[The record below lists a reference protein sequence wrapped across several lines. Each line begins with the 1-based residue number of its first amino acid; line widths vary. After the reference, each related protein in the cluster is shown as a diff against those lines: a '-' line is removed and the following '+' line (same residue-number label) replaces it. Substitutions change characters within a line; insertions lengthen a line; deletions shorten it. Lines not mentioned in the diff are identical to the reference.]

1 MPLIVEGR
9 IPAKVISRYLHGLG
23 QILCVHHEQA
33 APCVRIVVPQP
44 GSILTAQGVDDGPY
58 ISAVSFQF
66 GHGRVKVDCGGGAEQ
81 AVGTAA
87 LHTGA
92 GGNVGQVSALRIY
105 FVEVCIQRHGDE
117 S

>member
-9 IPAKVISRYLHGLG
+9 IPVEVISRYLHGLG
-23 QILCVHHEQA
+23 QILCVHHEQGT
-33 APCVRIVVPQP
+33 PCFRIVVPQP

-58 ISAVSFQF
+58 ISVVSFQF
-66 GHGRVKVDCGGGAEQ
+66 GHSRVKVDCGGGAEQ

-92 GGNVGQVSALRIY
+92 GGDVGHVSAL
-105 FVEVCIQRHGDE
+105 
-117 S
+117 

>member
-9 IPAKVISRYLHGLG
+9 IPAEVISRYLHGLG

-44 GSILTAQGVDDGPY
+44 GSILTAQGVDDGPH
-58 ISAVSFQF
+58 ISVMGFQL
-66 GHGRVKVDCGGGAEQ
+66 GHGCVEVYRSGGAEQ

-92 GGNVGQVSALRIY
+92 GGDVGQVSALRIY

-117 S
+117 G